1 MYNWYKM
8 INAGGNSVL
17 KKAFYIAVLFVF
29 TVISYGAS
37 GRVAAQDSGSF
48 SLQVSPSP
56 LVATVKPGVD
66 TTLQLQIRNTSTAAQ
81 QLTMGLRAFSI
92 NDANGEVDL
101 GDAPTED
108 IKQLITFSKPSFT
121 LQAGEIMTQKVYV
134 HTPVSAG
141 FSYSFAITIAQSN
154 PPKAANGKS
163 AIAGTVAVFTLL
175 NVDKPGASR
184 KFELE
189 SVTLDRHVY
198 EYLPANITLKIKNT
212 GNVLVQP
219 QGTVFVQRSAS
230 DSTPL
235 SSLSIN
241 KNGGYVLPATTRN
254 YTVVWA
260 DGYPHY
266 EKDANGK
273 NKLVWQGNALAKLRM
288 GRYVVKV
295 VAVYDDGQR
304 DVPVMA
310 EVSFWVIPWRLLLV
324 TLVIILLII
333 IGTIAMLRSFG
344 KAVRNTSQKVSSA
357 RRSKKHD
364 GGKEPEE

>member
-1 MYNWYKM
+1 MTKL
-8 INAGGNSVL
+8 GGIPVL
-17 KKAFYIAVLFVF
+17 KKACYIAFVF
-29 TVISYGAS
+29 VFVAVSLGAG
-37 GRVAAQDSGSF
+37 GRAFAEESGSF

-66 TTLQLQIRNTSTAAQ
+66 TTLQLQIRNTSTATQNLA
-81 QLTMGLRAFSI
+81 MGLRAFSV
-92 NDANGEVDL
+92 DAKSGEVDL

-108 IKQLITFSKPSFT
+108 VKQLISFGRPTFSLK
-121 LQAGEIMTQKVYV
+121 AGEIMTQNVYV
-134 HTPVSAG
+134 HTPASAG
-141 FSYSFAITIAQSN
+141 FSYSFAITIAQTN
-154 PPKAANGKS
+154 PPKAENGKS

-189 SVTLDRHVY
+189 NISLDKRVY
-198 EYLPANITLKIKNT
+198 EYLPASITLKVKNT

-219 QGTVFVQRSAS
+219 QGTVFVQRHAS

-235 SSLSIN
+235 ASLTLN
-241 KNGGYVLPATTRN
+241 KSGGYVLPGTTRD

-266 EKDANGK
+266 EQQDASGEK
-273 NKLVWQGNALAKLRM
+273 KKLVWQGNALSKFRI
-288 GRYVVKV
+288 GKYVVKV

-310 EVSFWVIPWRLLLV
+310 EVSFWVIPWRILLISLLV
-324 TLVIILLII
+324 LLLII
-333 IGTIAMLRSFG
+333 IGTVAMLRSFG
-344 KAVRNTSQKVSSA
+344 KAVRNTSQKVSKA
-357 RRSKKHD
+357 RKTKKHD
-364 GGKEPEE
+364 GGIDTQKEE